1 MRSCNPEQN
10 HRRLLYSTYSL
21 YGVSPHYG
29 PEEPEVEVD
38 VLLFFPVFHCCL
50 EFLTLCML
58 SASGFL
64 RSKGGARDK
73 NCS

>member
-1 MRSCNPEQN
+1 
-10 HRRLLYSTYSL
+10 
-21 YGVSPHYG
+21 
-29 PEEPEVEVD
+29 
-38 VLLFFPVFHCCL
+38 L